1 MHSRP
6 LTDDERTAI
15 HEQVLRAVALNR
27 EPGYHFAGNF
37 VDLSYDRLSPEDTRL
52 SLDAGP
58 HLLEAGGE
66 VNIGAVALLADLAL
80 AGSIRAGLD
89 PAQRLATVNMH
100 LSFTGAPLAGRLE
113 AHGTFEGFVEGAT
126 GRQGLARVTLLAGGR
141 AAAFGGGAFMVLK
154 PPKGVELA
162 PVPLRRGKATPTP
175 AIEGGLK
182 RDEAKIVA
190 HTDATLA
197 AVAHEG
203 GSFIRRFW
211 GGAPHPVTG
220 GAACTVKNGP
230 HIGNRVGHV
239 QGGVLLGLA
248 ATTACAALPPTWMLT
263 GISVWYISPGE
274 GRVLKVKSKI
284 VHHGRLVSVVRTQVT
299 GKGGR
304 HVLEV
309 VTNHAFRAHA

>member
-1 MHSRP
+1 MHSQSLSEGQR
-6 LTDDERTAI
+6 DAI
-15 HEQVLRAVALNR
+15 RAQVLRAIALNR

-37 VDLSYDRLSPEDTRL
+37 VDLSYDRLASEEMRL
-52 SLDAGP
+52 SLDPGP
-58 HLLEAGGE
+58 HLLEANGE

-89 PAQRLATVNMH
+89 PATRLATVNMH
-100 LSFTGAPLAGRLE
+100 LSFTGAPVAGRLE
-113 AHGTFEGFVEGAT
+113 AQGAFEGFVDGAA
-126 GRQGLARVTLLAGGR
+126 GRQGLSRVTLLAGGR
-141 AAAFGGGAFMVLK
+141 AAAFGEGAFMVLK

-197 AVAHEG
+197 ALAHEG

-211 GGAPHPVTG
+211 GGEPHVLQK
-220 GAACTVKNGP
+220 GATCTVKNGP

-284 VHHGRLVSVVRTQVT
+284 VHHGRLVSVVRTLVT

-304 HVLEV
+304 RVLEV
-309 VTNHAFRAHA
+309 VTNHAFRSHG